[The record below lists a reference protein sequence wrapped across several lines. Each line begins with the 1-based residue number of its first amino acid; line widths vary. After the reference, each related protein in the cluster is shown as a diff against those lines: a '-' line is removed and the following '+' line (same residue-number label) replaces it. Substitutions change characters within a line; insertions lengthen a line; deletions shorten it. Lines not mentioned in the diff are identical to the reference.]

1 MEKNE
6 RFAVSETDAGD
17 ARLKHSGAGIASF
30 ILSLAS
36 SAMLLAFFFSMGMK
50 AVRIAEQYM
59 DPETGMPAISQEE
72 LGEKLLASVDATVF
86 LFPLALLAAMI
97 AIVTGIV
104 ALAYKN
110 RKKGL
115 GAAGLIISGMQIL
128 FFAFALMLAFS
139 AA

>member
-6 RFAVSETDAGD
+6 RFAVSEPDAGD